1 MLKRTHSNPSL
12 SQEADI
18 HLDLSHRNLSAED
31 LNDFHQT
38 QSSIDLNKVNSL
50 KLSFNRIQDKG
61 ALLLSLFLQSSTSLL
76 SLDISFNNVGD
87 QGIKDLSE
95 GLKANKT
102 LQSLVLSGNRV
113 TSVGFAYLKEAL
125 LVNDTLTTLYLSGN
139 SAQPTGFQYIA
150 DALRVNKTLR
160 NLSLNGNKGG
170 AEGALAISKSIIHA
184 KHLRGL
190 NLVRNNDRYP
200 ARVIKCCF
208 QSDNRISDVGVVGL
222 CEALHHNKSLKSLE
236 LSFNFITH
244 ASMESLSYAL
254 WNYTSMSVLLID
266 NNKLGDVGAK
276 LLASC
281 LSSMNLTHL
290 NVAFNDIGPE
300 GVTSLLHACLMPIN
314 SSSMS
319 ILNISGSTLNT
330 DVARLLADLIA
341 RNKTLAELY
350 LDRANIGSAGERYI
364 ATGIATNRHCGLV
377 SFTGFDLGEV
387 LTTLGSPPAMASMPN
402 KKVLQHLQEMWRAQ
416 ESKEHEMKESGKLSS
431 SCSTSAED
439 DDSVFKREDMLLSNT
454 QRTRHKRPLQISPDR
469 MQMFGYAPVGLFNH
483 GGNEV
488 FASHQEPGHR
498 SVNTSSYSPHA
509 AVMLDQVP
517 PAFNKYQHALQEIGY
532 LPFVPADLWSLH
544 QYYFSPSPGDDE
556 ADADGSTSESDTES
570 QSSPSARR
578 GGTSERPKKRQSNKR
593 TMARIAGYPRLKV
606 INFPPPFIYILMRDS
621 NYSRR

>member
-12 SQEADI
+12 SQWTDV
-18 HLDLSHRNLSAED
+18 HLDLSHRNLRAED
-31 LNDFHQT
+31 LKDLHQT

-87 QGIKDLSE
+87 QGIRDLCE
-95 GLKANKT
+95 GLKVNKT
-102 LQSLVLSGNRV
+102 LHSLVLSGNRI
-113 TSVGFAYLKEAL
+113 TSVGFAHLREAL

-139 SAQPTGFQYIA
+139 SAQPAGFQYIA

-160 NLSLNGNKGG
+160 VLSLNGNKGG
-170 AEGALAISKSIIHA
+170 TEGALAISKSVISA

-190 NLVRNNDRYP
+190 NLVRHHNRSP
-200 ARVIKCCF
+200 ACVHNRFVL
-208 QSDNRISDVGVVGL
+208 QSDNRIGDVGVVGL

-236 LSFNFITH
+236 LSFNLITH

-254 WNYTSMSVLLID
+254 WNYTSMNVLLID
-266 NNKLGDVGAK
+266 NNKLGDIGAK

-281 LSSMNLTHL
+281 LASMNLTHL

-364 ATGIATNRHCGLV
+364 ATGIASNRRSGLV

-387 LTTLGSPPAMASMPN
+387 LTTLGSPQILASMPN
-402 KKVLQHLQEMWRAQ
+402 KKVLQHLQEMWRVH
-416 ESKEHEMKESGKLSS
+416 EIKEHEMKESGVTSS
-431 SCSTSAED
+431 SCSTSADD
-439 DDSVFKREDMLLSNT
+439 DDSVFKKEDMLLSNN

-469 MQMFGYAPVGLFNH
+469 LQMFGYASVGLFNH
-483 GGNEV
+483 GNEAFPV
-488 FASHQEPGHR
+488 HQDSAQQ
-498 SVNTSSYSPHA
+498 SVNSSTYSSHGG
-509 AVMLDQVP
+509 VMLDQVP
-517 PAFNKYQHALQEIGY
+517 QAFGKYQQALQEIGY
-532 LPFVPADLWSLH
+532 LPFIPADLWSLH
-544 QYYFSPSPGDDE
+544 QYYFSPSPGLDE
-556 ADADGSTSESDTES
+556 AEADGSTSESDDES
-570 QSSPSARR
+570 QSSPSTRR
-578 GGTSERPKKRQSNKR
+578 KKTSEQPKKRQSNKR

-606 INFPPPFIYILMRDS
+606 IDRN
-621 NYSRR
+621 